1 MADIHKA
8 GMLVIAGDRILLCR
22 KSRGTR
28 LLILPGGRIEAG
40 ESAVECLER
49 ELREEL
55 GDVRAVRLRLL
66 GIYKDE
72 AAADQDAPEKSDP
85 RTIQVELFGGELEG
99 LPAAR
104 SEIAELVW
112 FGQEDDPATLA
123 PSIRKQ
129 ILPDLM
135 VRGILPWGKTA
146 RKE

>member
-55 GDVRAVRLRLL
+55 GDVRAVGLRLL
-66 GIYKDE
+66 GTYTDE
-72 AAADQDAPEKSDP
+72 AAADPSGGREDQPP
-85 RTIQVELFGGELEG
+85 IIQVELFGGELEG
-99 LPAAR
+99 TPSAR

-112 FGQEDDPATLA
+112 FGKADDPKILA
-123 PSIRKQ
+123 PSIRNQ
-129 ILPDLM
+129 ILPDLLA
-135 VRGILPWGKTA
+135 RGILRWGTPL
-146 RKE
+146 

>member
-22 KSRGTR
+22 KSRGTC

-40 ESAVECLER
+40 ESAVECLVR

-55 GDVRAVRLRLL
+55 GDVRPVRLMFL
-66 GIYKDE
+66 GTYKDE
-72 AAADQDAPEKSDP
+72 AAPDSGDEGRPQ
-85 RTIQVELFGGELEG
+85 TIQVELFGGELEG
-99 LPAAR
+99 SPSAR

-112 FGQEDDPATLA
+112 FGQNNDPGTLA
-123 PSIRKQ
+123 PSIRNQ

-135 VRGILPWGKTA
+135 ARGILPWRKTA